1 MILIFLYVSMKV
13 FGLASQFTDEV
24 TFSLTFRPGFFA
36 ILSIL
41 FVF

>member
-1 MILIFLYVSMKV
+1 MILIFLYVSYE
-13 FGLASQFTDEV
+13 GIWTSQFTDEV

-36 ILSIL
+36 ILSVL